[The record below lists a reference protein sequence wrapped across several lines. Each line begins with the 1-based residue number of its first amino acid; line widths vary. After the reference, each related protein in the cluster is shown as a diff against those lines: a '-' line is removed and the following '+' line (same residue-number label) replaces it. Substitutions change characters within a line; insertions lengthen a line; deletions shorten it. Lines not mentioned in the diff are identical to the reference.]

1 MAQILLTCEDGR
13 YERKVGSIKNLLKL
27 LIPVLALLLA
37 GILTGCG
44 SDGDTASK
52 KTLYIGGVPDQDTS
66 LLVRRFD
73 GVADY
78 LSGELGVNVRYRS
91 SIDYA
96 AVVTAFASEDIHLA
110 WFGGLTGVQARK
122 AAPGAQAIAQR
133 PSDAEF
139 TSVFIVGKDIP
150 AQGLQDLADLTFT
163 FGSVSSTSG
172 HLMPRHFLIQAGL
185 DPETDFNSL
194 PNFSGSH
201 HATWKLVESGSYQA
215 GALNQSVWANAVSDG
230 RVDTAKVRELEIT
243 PPYYDYNWSARP
255 DLDESFGSGFTQRL
269 KDALLNMHKDPDQA
283 EILKAFRTEAFIE
296 TNNGNYEAIEDVAK
310 MLGMVE

>member
-1 MAQILLTCEDGR
+1 M
-13 YERKVGSIKNLLKL
+13 GSIKNLSRL

-44 SDGDTASK
+44 SDGDTGSK

-73 GVADY
+73 GVAEY
-78 LSGELGVNVRYRS
+78 LSGELGVEVRYKF

-96 AVVTAFASEDIHLA
+96 AVVTAFANEDIHLA

-150 AQGLQDLADLTFT
+150 AQGLQDLVGPYIYLRQRQLHVGPPHAE
-163 FGSVSSTSG
+163 
-172 HLMPRHFLIQAGL
+172 A
-185 DPETDFNSL
+185 L
-194 PNFSGSH
+194 PYPG
-201 HATWKLVESGSYQA
+201 G
-215 GALNQSVWANAVSDG
+215 
-230 RVDTAKVRELEIT
+230 
-243 PPYYDYNWSARP
+243 ARP
-255 DLDESFGSGFTQRL
+255 
-269 KDALLNMHKDPDQA
+269 
-283 EILKAFRTEAFIE
+283 
-296 TNNGNYEAIEDVAK
+296 
-310 MLGMVE
+310 

>member
-13 YERKVGSIKNLLKL
+13 YERKVGSIKNLSRL
-27 LIPVLALLLA
+27 LIPVLALLLV
-37 GILTGCG
+37 GILTDCG
-44 SDGDTASK
+44 SDGDAGSK

-78 LSGELGVNVRYRS
+78 LNGELGVEVRYKS

-96 AVVTAFASEDIHLA
+96 AVVTAFANEDIHLV

-133 PSDAEF
+133 PGDAEF
-139 TSVFIVGKDIP
+139 TSVFIVDKDIP
-150 AQGLQDLADLTFT
+150 ARGLQDLAGHTFT

-172 HLMPRHFLIQAGL
+172 HLMPRYFLIQAGL
-185 DPETDFNSL
+185 NPETDFNGL

-201 HATWKLVESGSYQA
+201 DATWKLVESGSYQA
-215 GALNQSVWANAVSDG
+215 GALNRSVWASAVSDG
-230 RVDTAKVRELEIT
+230 RVDLAKIRELEIT

-255 DLDESFGSGFTQRL
+255 DLDESFGSGFTERL
-269 KDALLNMHKDPDQA
+269 KNALLNMHKDPNEA
-283 EILKAFRTEAFIE
+283 EILEAFRTKAFIE
-296 TNNGNYEAIEDVAK
+296 TNNGNYRAIEDVAK